1 MIISKLDL
9 FKKEWLDVVFENR
22 NKEYG
27 AYELRK
33 FAPRATNI
41 ALTAVSSVVL
51 LFVGIKAF
59 NIEIFQKSNQVT
71 EQITTPVTLEDLE
84 VPPALEEEEP
94 LPLEEQ
100 LPQQI
105 AIDPPAMELIRLP
118 EPIIVSANKVTEEP
132 ATQEDFKKNDAT
144 PARLTLSAVPGG
156 TAVPVGEFGS
166 KKVDGKITGGTH
178 GDVDGNSNEILDFI
192 SVQVQPEYPGG
203 IEAFRKFVQSNLVY
217 PQSAI
222 EAGVKGVVQ
231 VSFVIDKNGAI
242 TELNIDKDLSHG
254 IGQAAVTAIKKAK
267 KWEPAIQNGRKVP
280 VKYSLPIR
288 LDLSQM

>member
-1 MIISKLDL
+1 MIDSKLDL
-9 FKKEWLDVVFENR
+9 FKKEWLEVVFENR

-33 FAPRATNI
+33 FAPKATNI
-41 ALTAVSSVVL
+41 ALAAVSSVVL
-51 LFVGIKAF
+51 VFVGIKAF
-59 NIEIFQKSNQVT
+59 NIEIFPKSDQVI
-71 EQITTPVTLEDLE
+71 EQISSPVTIEDLE
-84 VPPALEEEEP
+84 VPPAVEEEEP
-94 LPLEEQ
+94 LPLEEE

-105 AIDPPAMELIRLP
+105 AQDPPAMELIRFP
-118 EPIIVSANKVTEEP
+118 EPTVVAANKVTEEP
-132 ATQEDFKKNDAT
+132 AAQEDFKKKDAT

-156 TAVPVGEFGS
+156 AAVPAGEFGS
-166 KKVDGKITGGTH
+166 KKVDGKITGGTN
-178 GDVDGNSNEILDFI
+178 GAVDGNSNEVFDFI
-192 SVQVQPEYPGG
+192 AVQVQPEYPGG
-203 IEAFRKFVQSNLVY
+203 IEAFRKFVQNNLVY

-222 EAGVKGVVQ
+222 EAGVKGTVQ
-231 VSFVIDKNGAI
+231 VSFVIDKTGAI

-280 VKYSLPIR
+280 VKFSLPIR